1 VIKELVH
8 LKVAPAQ
15 ICVVGEEPCLAYERP
30 ALSKGYLNP
39 PGSKVRA
46 RIPDFNVSAG
56 NQGPIQ
62 DADWY
67 EGSGVV
73 TKVSTR
79 VTAVNFL
86 HKLVKV
92 ESIGTIASKADS
104 MLLGFEK
111 LVIATG
117 ASAARLPSAPPGQE
131 LDGIFYLRTEN
142 DFADLVSRLED
153 PVVSKKRIVVIGG
166 GYLGAEIASALSGW
180 PKIGAI
186 DVVFPDPVL
195 MKHMPFPDASKNLL
209 EKRIVDISGGKIK
222 FHKSQSIKAFKG
234 TFGKLNSVLLENG
247 NALETQICIVA
258 IGAKPNTDIFKG
270 KLQIVNGALV
280 VDENLRTTH
289 QSKDIWAIG
298 DCARVCFD
306 FANVFL
312 FSPNKELTE
321 RLGRYGSGV
330 LLY

>member
-56 NQGPIQ
+56 TQGPIQ

-73 TKVSTR
+73 TKTSTR
-79 VTAVNFL
+79 VSAVNFL

-92 ESIGTIASKADS
+92 ESIGTISSKADT
-104 MLLGFEK
+104 MLLGYEK
-111 LVIATG
+111 LIIATG
-117 ASAARLPSAPPGQE
+117 ASAAHLPSAPPGQE

-186 DVVFPDPVL
+186 EIVFPDSVL

-209 EKRIVDISGGKIK
+209 DISGEKIK
-222 FHKSQSIKAFKG
+222 FHKSRSIKAFKG
-234 TFGKLNSVLLENG
+234 NFGKLRSVVLDNG
-247 NALETQICIVA
+247 KTLETQICIVA

-270 KLQIVNGALV
+270 KLKIVNGALV

-289 QSKDIWAIG
+289 QSRDIWAVG
-298 DCARVCFD
+298 DCAKVCSLWSSLPKYFWLSRNQTD
-306 FANVFL
+306 WG
-312 FSPNKELTE
+312 P
-321 RLGRYGSGV
+321 RH
-330 LLY
+330 